1 MNVPFILQKYKKKT
15 RRTRK
20 TSYLKK
26 KGKNEPDKNTIRT
39 IKKMYR
45 KSDRKQTNRKN
56 KESLQYD

>member
-20 TSYLKK
+20 TSYLK